1 MATQTTNYN
10 LSKPEATDPFSQFR
24 QSYNDNLDI
33 IDANLGGGG
42 GGGGHT
48 IIDPNGSDM
57 AQRAGLQFT
66 GSCSVMDDSVND
78 KTVVNISGGGGN
90 VYGAFLDPSR
100 VIYSAFTFDSS
111 AHTWTATEDVI
122 LTDNLHPVDGS
133 TASYILIDGKG
144 VFASYTFGDPF
155 VYVKKGQVVT
165 YRGKSGSNM
174 KAYGILQG
182 TSGIFAP
189 VIYSDTERKIG
200 IWRDNKPLYQKTIEI
215 SQIPN
220 QNTQTIAHGIANVDR
235 IVDIK
240 GICYARTDIDPNY
253 ASTPLPRI
261 QDNSTTANLGVD
273 ANRTNIVLK
282 GRGTDFASI
291 YAKVTVTLQYTK
303 TTDSAGSGDWNTDG
317 VPTVH
322 YDNTEKVIGTWF
334 GKPLYQKTIVKNNIA
349 MGNNGG
355 TLTSIAHG
363 VSDLK
368 ECVRLNMSCPKLGY
382 CTGDNLT
389 STAGVVIATFRVDG
403 TSVYCSGGTNY
414 FGATNDRYWYIT
426 IQYTKTTD

>member
-1 MATQTTNYN
+1 MATYTSNYN
-10 LSKPEATDPFSQFR
+10 LEKPEASDPFGDFR
-24 QSYNDNLDI
+24 QSYNSNMDI
-33 IDANLGGGG
+33 IDQNLGGG

-66 GSCSVMDDSVND
+66 GSCSVMDDAVND

-303 TTDSAGSGDWNTDG
+303 TTDTAGSGDWNTDG

-322 YDNTEKVIGTWF
+322 YDTSEKVIGTWF
-334 GKPLYQKTIVKNNIA
+334 GKPLYQRTWDFGSNLIVSYNSWTNTIINISDNSIKSVIKAVGHNNTLGA
-349 MGNNGG
+349 CWNSVDVSVEVSPYVALLCNRNNNSTIGIQYL
-355 TLTSIAHG
+355 TL
-363 VSDLK
+363 
-368 ECVRLNMSCPKLGY
+368 
-382 CTGDNLT
+382 
-389 STAGVVIATFRVDG
+389 
-403 TSVYCSGGTNY
+403 
-414 FGATNDRYWYIT
+414 
-426 IQYTKTTD
+426 QYTKTTD

>member
-1 MATQTTNYN
+1 MATYTSNYN
-10 LSKPEATDPFSQFR
+10 LEKPEASDPFGDFR

-33 IDANLGGGG
+33 IDQNLGGGG

-57 AQRAGLQFT
+57 AQRAGLQFM
-66 GSCSVMDDSVND
+66 GSCSVTDDAVND
-78 KTVVNISGGGGN
+78 KTVVNISGGN

-122 LTDNLHPVDGS
+122 LTDNLYPVDGS

-155 VYVKKGQVVT
+155 VYVKKGQVIT

-182 TSGIFAP
+182 TNGIFAP

-200 IWRDNKPLYQKTIEI
+200 IWRDNKPLYQKTVTFDGARSHGSNVFSTGILDAEEI
-215 SQIPN
+215 VSISGM
-220 QNTQTIAHGIANVDR
+220 AS
-235 IVDIK
+235 
-240 GICYARTDIDPNY
+240 Y
-253 ASTPLPRI
+253 ASGGV
-261 QDNSTTANLGVD
+261 NSKWIPFTFSDDSTQNGI
-273 ANRTNIVLK
+273 TNAVLK
-282 GRGTDFASI
+282 INSFLRSTGEI
-291 YAKVTVTLQYTK
+291 YAYIGADYQSTYAINRVRITIQYTK
-303 TTDSAGSGDWNTDG
+303 TTDTAGSGDWNTDG

-322 YDNTEKVIGTWF
+322 YDTSEKVIGTYL
-334 GKPLYQKTIVKNNIA
+334 GKPLYQITYSGLSLV
-349 MGNNGG
+349 
-355 TLTSIAHG
+355 
-363 VSDLK
+363 
-368 ECVRLNMSCPKLGY
+368 
-382 CTGDNLT
+382 CTNANQ
-389 STAGVVIATFRVDG
+389 S
-403 TSVYCSGGTNY
+403 Y
-414 FGATNDRYWYIT
+414 ATNTDWGNIKKIVHSDIIDQYGQSCAGSVVYTGTPAKLAVYMQMPNRTVTDIT

>member
-1 MATQTTNYN
+1 MATYTSNYN
-10 LSKPEATDPFSQFR
+10 LEKPDVTDPFGDFR
-24 QSYNDNLDI
+24 AGYNSNMDI
-33 IDANLGGGG
+33 IDQNLGGGG

-66 GSCSVMDDSVND
+66 GSCSVTDDAVND
-78 KTVVNISGGGGN
+78 KTIVNISGGGA

-235 IVDIK
+235 IVNIT
-240 GICYARTDIDPNY
+240 GICYSRTDVDPNY

-282 GRGTDFASI
+282 GRGTDFSSI

-303 TTDSAGSGDWNTDG
+303 TTDTAGSGDWNTDG

-322 YDNTEKVIGTWF
+322 YDTSEKVIGTWID
-334 GKPLYQKTIVKNNIA
+334 GKPIYERTWDFSASPVMLSYMNWVDSGISAGENIKSIMSAELKYGVVTNMAVEVAVGADGYPVAFQKVENT
-349 MGNNGG
+349 GN
-355 TLTSIAHG
+355 TRG
-363 VSDLK
+363 V
-368 ECVRLNMSCPKLGY
+368 EY
-382 CTGDNLT
+382 CTL
-389 STAGVVIATFRVDG
+389 R
-403 TSVYCSGGTNY
+403 
-414 FGATNDRYWYIT
+414 
-426 IQYTKTTD
+426 YTKTTD

>member
-1 MATQTTNYN
+1 MATYTSNYN
-10 LSKPEATDPFSQFR
+10 LEKPEASDPFGDFR
-24 QSYNDNLDI
+24 QSYNSNMDI
-33 IDANLGGGG
+33 IDQNLGGG

-66 GSCSVMDDSVND
+66 GSCSVMDDAVND

-200 IWRDNKPLYQKTIEI
+200 IWRDNKPLYKKTIPYSFTPTSDDYSSDIETLSNDIVVQRIESDRFLRSGYLFNEVIYPPNTLYYRYSVNEATHKIDVRVWNSNTVPI
-215 SQIPN
+215 SGAV
-220 QNTQTIAHGIANVDR
+220 TI
-235 IVDIK
+235 
-240 GICYARTDIDPNY
+240 Y
-253 ASTPLPRI
+253 
-261 QDNSTTANLGVD
+261 
-273 ANRTNIVLK
+273 
-282 GRGTDFASI
+282 
-291 YAKVTVTLQYTK
+291 YTK
-303 TTDSAGSGDWNTDG
+303 TTDTAGSGDWNTDG

-322 YDNTEKVIGTWF
+322 YSTNEQVIGTYL
-334 GKPLYQKTIVKNNIA
+334 GKPLYQKTW
-349 MGNNGG
+349 
-355 TLTSIAHG
+355 
-363 VSDLK
+363 
-368 ECVRLNMSCPKLGY
+368 
-382 CTGDNLT
+382 DNLT
-389 STAGVVIATFRVDG
+389 VAITANVWANTGISATDIETIVDG
-403 TSVYCSGGTNY
+403 TMQDDNLQKIDGTIGFMSSHTYIGVYPQLGNRDLT
-414 FGATNDRYWYIT
+414 TLT
-426 IQYTKTTD
+426 VQYTKISD